1 MNRQTEWFLYT
12 SQKNFVWRWY
22 NDTEINNCVNK
33 NLNLEILNGCKA
45 VPIWY
50 KDTVAFIKV
59 NLLPGKFCDTGV
71 LVRVHGFYIQVT
83 KPSLF
88 IPPSFFNLLL
98 VSLQTCSWIL
108 VISHVQILIKR
119 NISWTIIFN
128 SSIYMYDHDCFFPG
142 HTLMHCP

>member
-1 MNRQTEWFLYT
+1 M
-12 SQKNFVWRWY
+12 
-22 NDTEINNCVNK
+22 
-33 NLNLEILNGCKA
+33 NGCKA

-108 VISHVQILIKR
+108 VISHVQSWSKEIFHEQLFSTHPSICTIMTVFFLAILWGTVLRICNKYSKYAKSFVF
-119 NISWTIIFN
+119 ILFEFTF
-128 SSIYMYDHDCFFPG
+128 SIH
-142 HTLMHCP
+142 